1 MGQNYGTRKLLIKRT
16 ADFVPQ
22 RVGFGIARSL
32 DARVF
37 ARRRDDARSSV
48 ESRADQSPRL
58 KRDVALDRHYE
69 RLVRLIVV
77 FARELQPLADRV
89 T

>member
-1 MGQNYGTRKLLIKRT
+1 M
-16 ADFVPQ
+16 
-22 RVGFGIARSL
+22 
-32 DARVF
+32 
-37 ARRRDDARSSV
+37 
-48 ESRADQSPRL
+48 
-58 KRDVALDRHYE
+58 RDVALDRHYE

>member
-1 MGQNYGTRKLLIKRT
+1 MRASLPVAVTTRVR
-16 ADFVPQ
+16 
-22 RVGFGIARSL
+22 RSK
-32 DARVF
+32 A
-37 ARRRDDARSSV
+37 
-48 ESRADQSPRL
+48 ADQSPRL